1 MHVMEVMMLVQA
13 KVKGWINKLL
23 FFLRSWFFDVEY
35 EPFDENEL
43 KGYLNEWIEKELP
56 KLAYTKERFDC
67 DDFAGYFK
75 YWLIKRSG
83 KNGVGRAIG
92 KVYCDGEFIGYHAWN
107 LVILTSGVVVY
118 VEPQTGDMFYGET
131 LYNWRYELQSVLM

>member
-1 MHVMEVMMLVQA
+1 MHVAEVMMLVQA

-43 KGYLNEWIEKELP
+43 KEYLKEWVEKELP
-56 KLAYTKERFDC
+56 KLAYAKEKFDC

-75 YWLIKRSG
+75 YWLIKKSG

-92 KVYCDGEFIGYHAWN
+92 KVYCDGEFVGYHAWN
-107 LVILTSGVVVY
+107 LVVLTSGAIAY
-118 VEPQTGDMFYGET
+118 IESQTGDMFYGET
-131 LYNWRYELQSVLM
+131 LYNWRYELQAVLM